1 MSPPGKSLIYIKR
14 PFKKTSAATRPLLA
28 MQNAHPRIDTN
39 RGSLH
44 PALFWSPE
52 TLTLGQFGI
61 LDWLAGCDRGVASVI
76 HGRKHT
82 LPPAQ
87 PADGWAPSST
97 FRRPVSASNHPLS
110 LHRSRVSPRLPH
122 PLRMC
127 GGDATLTPA
136 ASSSPGCAR
145 GNPEPRYR
153 EPRTSSPRP
162 FHHPIQGPSF
172 LPTPTYSTR
181 LGGASSLQSSSRP
194 SEGGPAG
201 KRPRPPAQPRW
212 ALAEH
217 AALDLCPKQE
227 SGARRAQTLAVG
239 RGDLNL
245 HLFPLPSLTAAP
257 FTPDSAD
264 AGRRGATLPRN
275 SIVNC

>member
-76 HGRKHT
+76 QAGSTPSRPRSLQMAG
-82 LPPAQ
+82 LPPA
-87 PADGWAPSST
+87 PSAAQSPPPT
-97 FRRPVSASNHPLS
+97 TLS
-110 LHRSRVSPRLPH
+110 PHRSRVSPRLPH